1 MSGFKPYRLRTP
13 HCLDPRCDYVTLLQS
28 IMVAIGTNN
37 LGYGMS
43 AEDTVGGIKA
53 VVKVKRKQQC
63 PITRMCVCFFWVFY
77 VVQLV
82 LSLYDM
88 HSLRAV
94 PSRRTFASWAS
105 VGLLEELSLQLGCLR
120 IAVHWSRKS
129 WQVTSNLSCLCNP
142 VRVYAFFVVYWTL
155 TLTPLQ
161 LKKLR
166 EVSIGGI
173 WGL

>member
-63 PITRMCVCFFWVFY
+63 PITRMCVCFFLGVLRGAARTL
-77 VVQLV
+77 LV
-82 LSLYDM
+82 
-88 HSLRAV
+88 
-94 PSRRTFASWAS
+94 
-105 VGLLEELSLQLGCLR
+105 
-120 IAVHWSRKS
+120 
-129 WQVTSNLSCLCNP
+129 
-142 VRVYAFFVVYWTL
+142 
-155 TLTPLQ
+155 
-161 LKKLR
+161 
-166 EVSIGGI
+166 
-173 WGL
+173 